1 MDDDD
6 DFLEEEDD
14 EGNGWQ
20 AEEATEAAPSSLTEY
35 KWQHYGTRS
44 GVQESRRNQ
53 NYPEHSN
60 SYYDIRA
67 AVEHALKMD
76 KETRCREPS
85 PRVLSIQSIHPDPGK
100 SYLPH
105 CTVLHRCAE
114 DTGCCTNRAMKCGP
128 KHQTRIYLYFY

>member
-1 MDDDD
+1 
-6 DFLEEEDD
+6 
-14 EGNGWQ
+14 
-20 AEEATEAAPSSLTEY
+20 
-35 KWQHYGTRS
+35 
-44 GVQESRRNQ
+44 
-53 NYPEHSN
+53 
-60 SYYDIRA
+60 
-67 AVEHALKMD
+67 MD

-128 KHQTRIYLYFY
+128 KHQTRIYLYFYVSCFLIYFCEQVHAHILKKRRLITSI